1 MEQFYCE
8 IGSLNLSI
16 DMFLEENAL
25 GMESWQDCKTKRLS
39 QQELADVYFAI
50 SNSSFFKGYISS
62 ATGFEVK
69 TAFKSFLPT
78 MEIEISIYFNYLIS
92 GRLERSH
99 QIAKFIHHL
108 FSFFAV
114 LALLMVDSLLTY

>member
-16 DMFLEENAL
+16 DMFFEENAP

-50 SNSSFFKGYISS
+50 SNSSFFKD
-62 ATGFEVK
+62 TF
-69 TAFKSFLPT
+69 
-78 MEIEISIYFNYLIS
+78 
-92 GRLERSH
+92 RLRLGSR
-99 QIAKFIHHL
+99 
-108 FSFFAV
+108 
-114 LALLMVDSLLTY
+114 